1 MAAEIKQASA
11 AKTGSIRKPVLVNK
25 LEGFTDDVNAA
36 VIIPREDGVITVS
49 DDK

>member
-1 MAAEIKQASA
+1 MAAQIKP
-11 AKTGSIRKPVLVNK
+11 TRGGGDNNVRKPVLVNK
-25 LEGFTDDVNAA
+25 VDGFIDDIHMA